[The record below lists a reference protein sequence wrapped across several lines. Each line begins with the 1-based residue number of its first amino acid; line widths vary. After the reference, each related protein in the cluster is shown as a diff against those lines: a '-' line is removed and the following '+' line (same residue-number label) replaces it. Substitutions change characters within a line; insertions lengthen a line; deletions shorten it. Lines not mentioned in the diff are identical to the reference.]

1 MRTPSDWLE
10 DVVLGRVS
18 RRLAGEGYRLKAHP
32 LAGVQSGLSMVG
44 QGVANAD
51 ALTADTKAY
60 KVMSWVYACV
70 YAIASSGSMLP
81 FMVEELKADR
91 WVRAG
96 ASHPLLRL
104 LERPSEDQ
112 WKTGQDLL
120 EAMYSDM
127 ELNGNT
133 YLYKERD
140 GDGVTRALYRLRP
153 DNVQVVPGRTR
164 AEGMIKGFLYRVNG
178 KNLKYT
184 VDEVVH
190 IRTFNPT
197 SEFYGQSSMSAAR
210 LSATVD
216 VQAQLRNKALMLN
229 SAVPDGFL
237 EMDRSLDDK
246 AVARIEKSWIKA
258 HKGSDKAHKV
268 AILEGGLK
276 FRSAGIPPKDLEYIE
291 GRRFSREE
299 IASCFRVPPVM
310 VGILEYANYSNS
322 QEQKVSFWHDTMTPK
337 ETKVAKALTIALADD
352 YASSPGT
359 LRVGFDLSGVHPL
372 VKDQLEM
379 AKVDRELTQAMILTI
394 NQVRERRGFGLP
406 VAWGDVAWAPLN
418 MVPIKSPD
426 DYGLATG
433 SGGGASS
440 NPLGF
445 SPLTGGGPG
454 ALPPGTR
461 RLYDTAT
468 KHGAL
473 LRTLRDKTWEAMLI
487 PLQAQVA
494 RATNRILEE
503 QRLEMLAKVGKAIPR
518 LLADGHQKITGVDIE
533 SILYDYEYWRDGTL
547 ARMTPHYTTIME
559 SGGAFAMAE
568 LNLGMDFDLATPRVQ
583 EAIRTKTFRF
593 AQDWNKTT
601 LDQLRVSLDEAV
613 VEGDSFKQVKARIN
627 TVFGGRKD
635 NADVVG
641 VTETGATANKGSV
654 EGYVQ
659 SGVVAAKEWHSGGPN
674 PRPHHLTIQGVFADS
689 GLSTVVPLGSDF
701 IVMGEAME
709 HPGDVRG
716 RAENVCNCHCA
727 VLPVVNTE
735 E

>member
-1 MRTPSDWLE
+1 MRTPVDWLE

-18 RRLAGEGYRLKAHP
+18 RRLAGEGFRLKAHP
-32 LAGVQSGLSMVG
+32 LAGVQSGFGMMG
-44 QGVANAD
+44 QSIPNAD
-51 ALTADTKAY
+51 ALTADSKAY
-60 KVMSWVYACV
+60 KVVSWVYSCV

-81 FMVEELKADR
+81 FMVEELKGDR
-91 WVRAG
+91 WVRAT
-96 ASHPLLRL
+96 ATHPLLRL

-112 WKTGQDLL
+112 WRTGQDLL
-120 EAMYSDM
+120 EAMYSDL

-140 GDGVTRALYRLRP
+140 SDGVTRALYRLWP
-153 DNVQVVPGRTR
+153 DNVEVVPGRSR
-164 AEGMIKGFLYRVNG
+164 AEGMVKGYLYRVNG
-178 KNLKYT
+178 KNLKYK
-184 VDEVVH
+184 VDEVIHV
-190 IRTFNPT
+190 RTFNPA
-197 SEFYGQSSMSAAR
+197 SEFYGQSSMCAAR

-216 VQAQLRNKALMLN
+216 TQAQIRNKALMLN

-237 EMDRSLDDK
+237 EADTKLDDK
-246 AVARIEKSWIKA
+246 AVTRIEKSWVKA
-258 HKGSDKAHKV
+258 HKGSENAHKIS
-268 AILEGGLK
+268 ILEGGLK

-310 VGILEYANYSNS
+310 IGILEYANYSNS

-337 ETKVAKALTIALADD
+337 ETKLAKALTIALADD

-418 MVPIKSPD
+418 MVPIKSPE

-433 SGGGASS
+433 SGGGTSS
-440 NPLGF
+440 NLLG
-445 SPLTGGGPG
+445 SPLTSGGPG
-454 ALPPGTR
+454 VLPPGTR

-473 LRTLRDKTWEAMLI
+473 LRTIRDKTWEAMLI
-487 PLQAQVA
+487 PLRAQVG
-494 RATNRILEE
+494 RATNRILEK
-503 QRLEMLAKVGKAIPR
+503 QRLEVLANLGKAVPR
-518 LLADGHQKITGVDIE
+518 LLAEGHQKITGVDIE
-533 SILYDYEYWRDGTL
+533 SILYEYEYWLDGTV

-583 EAIRTKTFRF
+583 EAIRSKTFRF

-601 LDQLRVSLDEAV
+601 LDQLRVTLDEAV
-613 VEGDSFKQVKARIN
+613 LEGDSFKQIKARIN

-641 VTETGATANKGSV
+641 VTETGATANKGSL
-654 EGYVQ
+654 EGYRQ
-659 SGVVAAKEWHSGGPN
+659 SGVVPYKEWHSGGPN
-674 PRPHHLTIQGVFADS
+674 PRPHHLTVQGVFADS
-689 GLSTVVPLGSDF
+689 GLPTIVPVDSDF

-716 RAENVCNCHCA
+716 RAENVCNCHCGI
-727 VLPVVNTE
+727 LPVVNAE